1 VNINEAYAATW
12 GSVDSPSSGWK
23 QSGPGH
29 RHGKA
34 ALDAVTRTK
43 TIARQ
48 RVLPLGPTRRLGAE
62 RYARIVTAL
71 LKLVRRVPGLR

>member
-1 VNINEAYAATW
+1 
-12 GSVDSPSSGWK
+12 
-23 QSGPGH
+23 
-29 RHGKA
+29 
-34 ALDAVTRTK
+34 VTRTK

>member
-1 VNINEAYAATW
+1 
-12 GSVDSPSSGWK
+12 
-23 QSGPGH
+23 
-29 RHGKA
+29 
-34 ALDAVTRTK
+34 VTRTK

-62 RYARIVTAL
+62 RYSRIVTAL